1 MVSHTTD
8 SIWSLFSFIFST
20 ILNIKRFKALFD
32 RSQKCWDGIWNWRL
46 ENPSPQCV
54 QITSCVCTV
63 YWSNDQWL
71 DNGNIGEVNPMYATL
86 YVLQQVTDFLLTFSC
101 DDLRHCFHLV
111 LEHCI
116 FCSFYFFFLFFTCI
130 SVRSAE
136 AETKLLFCFL
146 AAIKCC
152 DVTVQLT
159 KWLFTS
165 PLAVEL
171 GDLCGYFTSCDN
183 MHGHVHASRASPRT
197 HAGNMTTALTTRY
210 GSQWEAVLPECV
222 LLSGWCQ
229 QGFSL
234 SPSATLIT
242 IKVKK

>member
-1 MVSHTTD
+1 MEILVKLIQCMPLCTYFNRWLTFTD
-8 SIWSLFSFIFST
+8 FFMWWS
-20 ILNIKRFKALFD
+20 
-32 RSQKCWDGIWNWRL
+32 
-46 ENPSPQCV
+46 
-54 QITSCVCTV
+54 
-63 YWSNDQWL
+63 
-71 DNGNIGEVNPMYATL
+71 ATL
-86 YVLQQVTDFLLTFSC
+86 LPFSIGTLYLLFFL
-101 DDLRHCFHLV
+101 
-111 LEHCI
+111 
-116 FCSFYFFFLFFTCI
+116 FFFLFFTCI

>member
-32 RSQKCWDGIWNWRL
+32 RSQKCWDGIWNWRS

-116 FCSFYFFFLFFTCI
+116 FCSFYLFIFFYLYLRQV
-130 SVRSAE
+130 SRSRNKAALLLLGRNQVLWRHRSADQV
-136 AETKLLFCFL
+136 AVYISPGCGAGRSLRLLYKL
-146 AAIKCC
+146 
-152 DVTVQLT
+152 
-159 KWLFTS
+159 W
-165 PLAVEL
+165 
-171 GDLCGYFTSCDN
+171 
-183 MHGHVHASRASPRT
+183 
-197 HAGNMTTALTTRY
+197 
-210 GSQWEAVLPECV
+210 
-222 LLSGWCQ
+222 
-229 QGFSL
+229 
-234 SPSATLIT
+234 
-242 IKVKK
+242 